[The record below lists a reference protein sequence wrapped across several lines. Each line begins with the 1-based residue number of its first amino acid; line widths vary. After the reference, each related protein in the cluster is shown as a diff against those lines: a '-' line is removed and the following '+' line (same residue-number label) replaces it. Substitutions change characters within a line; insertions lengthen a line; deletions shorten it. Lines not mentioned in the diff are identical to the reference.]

1 MLTYIYVVATN
12 ILALAIM
19 LALISKALLIIS
31 QVFVAFG
38 RMIFSF
44 LHAVKRWKAEC
55 RKKEFLDI
63 CKMMANMT
71 ETLSPTICEMA
82 RNGVSVSFDVTAL
95 FRSAQE
101 SRSNQRKELSH
112 SIKKKLLALLKM
124 ALTAL
129 LKALLN
135 IAAKALLEKLF

>member
-1 MLTYIYVVATN
+1 MLIF
-12 ILALAIM
+12 
-19 LALISKALLIIS
+19 S
-31 QVFVAFG
+31 QVFVAIG
-38 RMIFSF
+38 RNILGF
-44 LHAVKRWKAEC
+44 LSAVKRWKAEC
-55 RKKEFLDI
+55 QKKEFLDI

-71 ETLSPTICEMA
+71 ETLFPTICEMA

-95 FRSAQE
+95 FRSAQDHQ
-101 SRSNQRKELSH
+101 SKRKELSH

>member
-1 MLTYIYVVATN
+1 MLNYIYAVATN

-19 LALISKALLIIS
+19 LALISKALLIIL
-31 QVFVAFG
+31 QVFVAFV
-38 RMIFSF
+38 RMILSF
-44 LHAVKRWKAEC
+44 LHAVKRWKTVC
-55 RKKEFLDI
+55 RKKEFSDT

-82 RNGVSVSFDVTAL
+82 RNGVSVNFDVTAL
-95 FRSAQE
+95 FRSAQDHQ
-101 SRSNQRKELSH
+101 SKRKELSH

>member
-1 MLTYIYVVATN
+1 MFVAIGRN
-12 ILALAIM
+12 IL
-19 LALISKALLIIS
+19 
-31 QVFVAFG
+31 G
-38 RMIFSF
+38 F
-44 LHAVKRWKAEC
+44 LSAVKRWKAEC

-71 ETLSPTICEMA
+71 ETLFPTICEMA

-95 FRSAQE
+95 FRSAQDHQ
-101 SRSNQRKELSH
+101 SKRKELSH